1 MRGCR
6 ISRALFCT
14 DAICRIRYRS
24 HHQDRISISAM
35 LDSFWSGPA
44 SHGNS
49 GTSKARHTDSC
60 SPGKDACIRFEDKV
74 ILSKRSNPNPPFSA
88 SVLYWQIQDNKSGRQ
103 TKPDAPSVAGGWL
116 CRPHDFPG
124 LRASCESRV
133 ACLRSHLGG
142 ENCLGSRH
150 GWNCPA
156 VM

>member
-1 MRGCR
+1 MCR
-6 ISRALFCT
+6 IQ
-14 DAICRIRYRS
+14 YRLS
-24 HHQDRISISAM
+24 
-35 LDSFWSGPA
+35 
-44 SHGNS
+44 N
-49 GTSKARHTDSC
+49 KTDSRYPLC
-60 SPGKDACIRFEDKV
+60 STFYSQPWQLWLVPPRPVTQTRVRREKDACIRFEDKV

-116 CRPHDFPG
+116 CRPHDLPG

-133 ACLRSHLGG
+133 ACLPSHLDG
-142 ENCLGSRH
+142 ENCLRSRH